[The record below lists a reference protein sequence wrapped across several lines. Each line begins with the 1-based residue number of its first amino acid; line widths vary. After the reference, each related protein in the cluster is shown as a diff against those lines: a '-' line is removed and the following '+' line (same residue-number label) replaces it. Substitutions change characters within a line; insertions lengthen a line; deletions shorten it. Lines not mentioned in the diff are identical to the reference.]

1 MLQPLLLTGLVSWA
15 PPSLPPPSPGAQSSI
30 CQMWIWGWA
39 DPQTW
44 PWGPRC
50 HSVSRIVSLSLSWRP
65 WHLPAHPLVVVS
77 EVLWVSFCPLFCLS
91 WHVSLGLPTDL
102 VSVSPLLFAPPPGSG
117 CLCSKDPTLSSPP
130 YSGRG
135 REEAKPGAAIHTS
148 WVAAML
154 GRRKMQA
161 GPTRLLSTE

>member
-44 PWGPRC
+44 PWGPQC
-50 HSVSRIVSLSLSWRP
+50 HSISLVVSLSLSWRP

-91 WHVSLGLPTDL
+91 VMSPW
-102 VSVSPLLFAPPPGSG
+102 VSPLILFLFLHFSLPHPLDLGAFAPKTPLYPLSPTQGEAERRQRLGQPYIRAGWRRCWAAGRCRPAPLG
-117 CLCSKDPTLSSPP
+117 C
-130 YSGRG
+130 
-135 REEAKPGAAIHTS
+135 
-148 WVAAML
+148 
-154 GRRKMQA
+154 
-161 GPTRLLSTE
+161 